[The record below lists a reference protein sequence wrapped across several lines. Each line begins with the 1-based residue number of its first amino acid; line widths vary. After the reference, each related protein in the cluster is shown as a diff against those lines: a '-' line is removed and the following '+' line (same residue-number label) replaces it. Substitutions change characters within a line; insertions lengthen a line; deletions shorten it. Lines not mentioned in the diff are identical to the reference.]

1 MKNLNIWQAEPA
13 MVIGLVTA
21 VLALVVSFGIPV
33 SQDQRDAIVGVV
45 SAVLILIGAVVV
57 RANVY
62 PAAKIEG
69 KIG

>member
-45 SAVLILIGAVVV
+45 SAVLILLGAVVV